1 MDTNITAEIQEKAH
15 GETCATTPPGFFER
29 YRGFLLSPRALI
41 TAANAFLLIM
51 GFIAEILNQDQ
62 AAKWLYLSSA
72 LIGAA
77 PVFKLALGNI
87 LRDFNLTAGVMV
99 SIAMAAA
106 LIVGEFSA
114 AALVAFMMLIGEALE
129 EFTVARADNAL
140 NELESIIPEVV
151 TLRRDGEDVE
161 VPLRTVTPGDLVLVR
176 PGGRIPVDGK
186 IEAGDAAVD
195 QSSITGES
203 MPVDKEAGDRV
214 FAGTLCGSG
223 ALEIRVTSMGQETTL
238 GNMILLVKEARS
250 SQAPVQRIANTYA
263 QYITPL
269 ALAIAIAT
277 YFITGDVIRSIT
289 VLIVICPCSLVLATP
304 TAVVAAIGNAAKRG
318 VLVKHG
324 TAMEQI
330 GKVDVVA
337 FDKTGTLTLGEPTL
351 IETISLNGYKKQEI
365 LSLIASAE
373 RLSEHPLARAIV
385 GAARTEGIELQTATA
400 FEALPGHGVSAEVN
414 GKLVVIGNR
423 MLQERRITLHSEIRT
438 QIGDLEARGNT
449 VIPVAIDGE
458 IAGLLVVSD
467 SVRPESKEAIANL
480 RELQISETVLI
491 SGDNKAVAE
500 SIGAELGVGK
510 VLAETLPAQKLD
522 LISEMQAKGLKVAY
536 IGDGVNDAPALA
548 KADVGIAMATIGTNV
563 AMETADIVLLTD
575 NIDRIPYLIELSRT
589 GLDVIRG
596 NIVVSMG
603 INILSVVLSV
613 MGAIGPVF
621 GAIMHEVAAIPVVAN
636 SARLISRK
644 PRY

>member
-1 MDTNITAEIQEKAH
+1 MDTNIIAETQENAH
-15 GETCATTPPGFFER
+15 CETCERTPPGFFER
-29 YRGFLLSPRALI
+29 YSGFLLSPGTLI
-41 TAANAFLLIM
+41 TTANAFLLLM
-51 GFIAEILNQDQ
+51 GFIAEIMNQDQ

-99 SIAMAAA
+99 SIAMTAA

-140 NELESIIPEVV
+140 NELESLIPEVI

-373 RLSEHPLARAIV
+373 RSSEHPLARAIV
-385 GAARTEGIELQTATA
+385 GAARTEGIELQTATG
-400 FEALPGHGVSAEVN
+400 FEALPGHGISAEVN

-548 KADVGIAMATIGTNV
+548 KADVGIAMGTIGTNV

>member
-1 MDTNITAEIQEKAH
+1 
-15 GETCATTPPGFFER
+15 
-29 YRGFLLSPRALI
+29 
-41 TAANAFLLIM
+41 
-51 GFIAEILNQDQ
+51 
-62 AAKWLYLSSA
+62 
-72 LIGAA
+72 
-77 PVFKLALGNI
+77 
-87 LRDFNLTAGVMV
+87 
-99 SIAMAAA
+99 
-106 LIVGEFSA
+106 
-114 AALVAFMMLIGEALE
+114 
-129 EFTVARADNAL
+129 
-140 NELESIIPEVV
+140 
-151 TLRRDGEDVE
+151 
-161 VPLRTVTPGDLVLVR
+161 
-176 PGGRIPVDGK
+176 
-186 IEAGDAAVD
+186 
-195 QSSITGES
+195 
-203 MPVDKEAGDRV
+203 
-214 FAGTLCGSG
+214 
-223 ALEIRVTSMGQETTL
+223 
-238 GNMILLVKEARS
+238 
-250 SQAPVQRIANTYA
+250 
-263 QYITPL
+263 
-269 ALAIAIAT
+269 
-277 YFITGDVIRSIT
+277 
-289 VLIVICPCSLVLATP
+289 
-304 TAVVAAIGNAAKRG
+304 
-318 VLVKHG
+318 
-324 TAMEQI
+324 MEQI

-458 IAGLLVVSD
+458 IAGLMVVSD

-548 KADVGIAMATIGTNV
+548 KADVGIAMGTIGTNV

-575 NIDRIPYLIELSRT
+575 RIERIPYLIDLSRV
-589 GLDVIRG
+589 GLDVIR
-596 NIVVSMG
+596 NNVIFSMSM
-603 INILSVVLSV
+603 NIL
-613 MGAIGPVF
+613 
-621 GAIMHEVAAIPVVAN
+621 
-636 SARLISRK
+636 RLFI
-644 PRY
+644 